1 ERSIKY
7 GSEVSLVHM
16 STGKYLSTKKVPLPK
31 HGQYAVA
38 CTGQNIDLKN
48 DTWKLIGAFN
58 VNVKNGGLLSSN
70 TVVRLMHQD
79 TGESLHSHG
88 VINGGTSKSNHQQA
102 TIYRNKNSDDNWLL
116 HCNNT
121 DDNDSAHLMNGDIIS
136 LFHKNTNQPLYSHKV
151 LLDDG
156 TQETFN
162 HKSTLQWRIE
172 LIRKP
177 IKYGSTVALF
187 HVPTRKYLSNKGV
200 KYSSNEGAKHSH
212 NQYMVVCNGR
222 EIDYEYDLWTICDTN
237 VGDPLSI
244 RNIIAFKHKKT
255 GGNLHSHG
263 LRNGTTPK
271 SNHQQVTIFMNKN
284 QDDYWT
290 IRHNIPKGDLDQLM
304 SGDIISLFHKV
315 TKIPLY
321 SHDVLLDD
329 GTQEVSC
336 NGDGCEDNNMVQK
349 GLNIFTHAL

>member
-16 STGKYLSTKKVPLPK
+16 STRKYLSTKKVPLPK

-48 DTWKLIGAFN
+48 DTWKIIGAFN

-79 TGESLHSHG
+79 TGENLHSHG
-88 VINGGTSKSNHQQA
+88 VIHGGTSKSNHQQA
-102 TIYRNKNSDDNWLL
+102 TIYRDKNSDDDWLL
-116 HCNNT
+116 LCYNSIP

-136 LFHKNTNQPLYSHKV
+136 LFHKNTNQPLYSHEV

-156 TQETFN
+156 TQE
-162 HKSTLQWRIE
+162 WRIE

-200 KYSSNEGAKHSH
+200 KYSSNEGAKYSH
-212 NQYMVVCNGR
+212 NQHMVVCNGQ
-222 EIDYEYDLWTICDTN
+222 EIDYEHDLWTICDTK
-237 VGDPLSI
+237 VGDSLSI

-255 GGNLHSHG
+255 GGNLHSHV
-263 LRNGTTPK
+263 LLYGTTPK
-271 SNHQQVTIFMNKN
+271 SNHQQVTIFMKKN
-284 QDDYWT
+284 LDDYWT
-290 IRHNIPKGDLDQLM
+290 IRHFIPKDDPDQLI
-304 SGDIISLFHKV
+304 SGDIISIFHKH
-315 TKIPLY
+315 TNIPLY
-321 SHDVLLDD
+321 SHDVLMDD

-336 NGDGCEDNNMVQK
+336 NGDGREDNNM
-349 GLNIFTHAL
+349 